1 MSTVIRADIS
11 QKNKYYIDKHR
22 YYELKHF
29 CLQYPSW
36 KKKLINFDYMLRRD
50 TDISVDSN
58 QVSNPTERMV
68 EVRDLYLTRTEI
80 IETAAIATDRLLGP
94 YILEGV
100 TNGLSYE
107 KLNARKQVPC
117 NKDTYYQLYRKF
129 FFILNDI
136 RS

>member
-11 QKNKYYIDKHR
+11 KKNKYYIDKHR

-50 TDISVDSN
+50 ANISVDSN
-58 QVSNPTERMV
+58 QVSDPTERMV

-80 IETAAIATDRLLGP
+80 IETAAAVTDRLLGP

>member
-58 QVSNPTERMV
+58 QVSDPTERMV

-80 IETAAIATDRLLGP
+80 IETAAAATDRLLGS

>member
-11 QKNKYYIDKHR
+11 KKNKYYIDKHR

-50 TDISVDSN
+50 ADISVDSN
-58 QVSNPTERMV
+58 QVSDPTERMV

>member
-36 KKKLINFDYMLRRD
+36 KKKLINFDYMLKRD
-50 TDISVDSN
+50 ADISVDSN
-58 QVSNPTERMV
+58 KVSDPTERMV

>member
-11 QKNKYYIDKHR
+11 KKNKYYIDKHR

-29 CLQYPSW
+29 CLQYHSW

-58 QVSNPTERMV
+58 QVSDPTERMV

-80 IETAAIATDRLLGP
+80 IETAAEATDRLLGP

>member
-50 TDISVDSN
+50 ADISVDSN
-58 QVSNPTERMV
+58 QVSDPTERMV

-80 IETAAIATDRLLGP
+80 IETAAEATDRLLGP

>member
-50 TDISVDSN
+50 ADISVDSN
-58 QVSNPTERMV
+58 QVSDPTERMV

-80 IETAAIATDRLLGP
+80 IETAAAATDRLLGP